1 MYQAGS
7 VQHCT
12 SQQQLEEIYRFA
24 AEQLRDGAR
33 PDEVEKSLLEQGV
46 DLETAR
52 VAVNEL
58 TRLHAQANKAAGLK
72 NMIYGAM
79 WCIGGIAVT
88 VFSHQAAAGAGGG
101 RYVVAWGAVVF
112 GAIQFFRGVFQTAAR
127 S

>member
-1 MYQAGS
+1 MYPAGS
-7 VQHCT
+7 VQNCT

-58 TRLHAQANKAAGLK
+58 MRLHAQVNRGAGVK
-72 NMIYGAM
+72 DMIYGAL
-79 WCIGGIAVT
+79 WCFGGIALT
-88 VFSHQAAAGAGGG
+88 VFSHQAAANAGGG
-101 RYVVAWGAVVF
+101 SYVVAWGAVIF
-112 GAIQFFRGVFQTAAR
+112 GALQFFRGVFQSVAR
-127 S
+127 